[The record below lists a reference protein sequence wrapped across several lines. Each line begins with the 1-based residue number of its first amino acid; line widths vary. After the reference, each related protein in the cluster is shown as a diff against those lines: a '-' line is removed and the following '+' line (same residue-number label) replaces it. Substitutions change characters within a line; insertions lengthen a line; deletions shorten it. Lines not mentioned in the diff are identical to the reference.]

1 MQLISTFS
9 RFLRSASIRLV
20 LPALAATT
28 LTFTAP
34 HTFAQSLF
42 SPAIRVNQDV
52 VTWYELEQRQQFINA
67 LGISGGSEAEVRQA
81 LIDDRLR
88 KQAVREAGIEV
99 PPEAIQAGV
108 DEFAARGRLS
118 TEQFLQL
125 LANEGVD
132 PETVRDFVA
141 DQLTWRNY
149 ISARFLSQ
157 ANPSEE
163 EINRALGQGGGGGL
177 QVLLSEIIIPVN
189 QQTLAQTELL
199 AEEIANLEG
208 FDAFSAAAA
217 QYSAAETRS
226 NGGRLDWL
234 NLSGLPP
241 ALQPVV
247 LGLKNGEITSPI
259 ALPNAIALFQ
269 MRGLREVAT
278 GTPSYS
284 KIDYAIYY
292 MAGGRS
298 AETLAAAA
306 KLREEIDTCNDL
318 YGIAQEQP
326 AEVLERVEAAPS
338 EIPRDIAVELAKLDP
353 NDVST
358 TLTRNNG
365 QTLMFLMLCNRT
377 RNLGE
382 NTSRADVANALTQQ
396 RLQAF
401 ADSLLEQLRADAS
414 IIEQ

>member
-259 ALPNAIALFQ
+259 ALPNAFALFQ
-269 MRGLREVAT
+269 MRGLREVST

-306 KLREEIDTCNDL
+306 KLREEIDTCDDL

-326 AEVLERVEAAPS
+326 AEVLERVDAAPS

-396 RLQAF
+396 RLQAI

>member
-284 KIDYAIYY
+284 TIDYAIYY

-306 KLREEIDTCNDL
+306 KLREEIDTCDDL

-326 AEVLERVEAAPS
+326 AEVLERVDAAPS